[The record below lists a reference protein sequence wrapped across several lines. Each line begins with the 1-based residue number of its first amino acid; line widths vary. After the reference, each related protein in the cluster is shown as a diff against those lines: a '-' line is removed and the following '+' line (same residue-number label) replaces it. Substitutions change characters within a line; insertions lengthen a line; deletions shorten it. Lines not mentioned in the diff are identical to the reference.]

1 MKALDF
7 QQDIG
12 GITDCTKIT
21 MKANKGCGQIS

>member
-12 GITDCTKIT
+12 GMTSFMKIT
-21 MKANKGCGQIS
+21 MKATKGCDQIS